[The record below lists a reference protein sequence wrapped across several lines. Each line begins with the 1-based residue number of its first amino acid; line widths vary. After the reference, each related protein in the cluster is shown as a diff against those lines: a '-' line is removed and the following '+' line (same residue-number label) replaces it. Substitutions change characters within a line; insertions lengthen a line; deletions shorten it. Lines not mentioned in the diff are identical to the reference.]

1 MMLKFWAV
9 FQEIRCKFVK
19 EKKKKEL
26 MGVSVIQHLCFYMK
40 VLIVT
45 LVLDIDVEKFMNFGL
60 YNVKLHGLEFDISMS

>member
-1 MMLKFWAV
+1 
-9 FQEIRCKFVK
+9 
-19 EKKKKEL
+19 

-60 YNVKLHGLEFDISMS
+60 YNVKLHGLEFDISMSWKFGAFYCWVSMLF